1 MDGKPER
8 GSFFRIRNIQLT
20 YNFPENVLQNVGLA
34 NAQIYLQAQNVA
46 TFTKYSGLNP
56 EINLRRTGESN
67 RNLTLGYDG
76 GFNPV
81 AATVS
86 LGLNITLQ

>member
-1 MDGKPER
+1 L
-8 GSFFRIRNIQLT
+8 S
-20 YNFPENVLQNVGLA
+20 YNFPEDILADVGIA
-34 NAQIYLQAQNVA
+34 NAQIFVQAQNVA

-56 EINLRRTGESN
+56 EVSLRRTGDSN

-86 LGLNITLQ
+86 IGLNITLQ